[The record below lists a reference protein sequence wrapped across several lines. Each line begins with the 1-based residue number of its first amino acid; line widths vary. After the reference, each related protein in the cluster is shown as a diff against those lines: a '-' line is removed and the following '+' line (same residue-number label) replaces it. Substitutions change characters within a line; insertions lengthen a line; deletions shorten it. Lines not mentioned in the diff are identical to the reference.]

1 MIIKNANRN
10 LFTQTTFRR
19 NKTEIGLANNKEK
32 NGLWKGN
39 SVGLSA
45 LHNWIRRNKPKPE
58 FYEKWH
64 FKN

>member
-1 MIIKNANRN
+1 MPTGIYLRKPRSEE
-10 LFTQTTFRR
+10 TKR
-19 NKTEIGLANNKEK
+19 KIGLANNKEK